1 MRNRRRTVL
10 VVDDDDGIRGILT
23 AQLMSEGYNV
33 VTAHDGERALELL
46 RKCTVDLLIVD
57 FVMPGKDGVQ
67 VITNVRVTRPE
78 LRIIA
83 ISGDIDSDVYLRAAK
98 NLGVDVRLQKPFTH
112 EQLQAALSSV
122 CG

>member
-1 MRNRRRTVL
+1 
-10 VVDDDDGIRGILT
+10 VDDDDGIRGILT